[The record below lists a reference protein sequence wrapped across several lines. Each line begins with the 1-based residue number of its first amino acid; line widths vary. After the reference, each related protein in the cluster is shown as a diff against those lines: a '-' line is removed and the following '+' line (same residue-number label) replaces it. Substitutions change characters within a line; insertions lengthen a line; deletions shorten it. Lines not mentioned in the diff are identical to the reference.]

1 VAADELKKV
10 SGGSAGL
17 RVTAG
22 WTRGHD
28 DALAELGAL
37 QPGSSCVFVHGDGAR
52 VLLAVSAPFVYALT
66 ARSESAPTVP
76 AEERC
81 VAPCWRCGPGMVKM
95 VVVLALPVRTG
106 SRKG

>member
-1 VAADELKKV
+1 VLLRPI
-10 SGGSAGL
+10 GL
-17 RVTAG
+17 DT
-22 WTRGHD
+22 
-28 DALAELGAL
+28 LATEVWKLTSLGAYSRAR
-37 QPGSSCVFVHGDGAR
+37 GRRAR
-52 VLLAVSAPFVYALT
+52 VLLAVSAPFVDALT

-81 VAPCWRCGPGMVKM
+81 VAPCWGCGPGMVKM